1 MNDEHQAA
9 EQPAGASPAGEPR
22 GGGASDDLTRR
33 DEAPADIVQLKRI
46 VEAILL
52 AAGRPLGLDQLL
64 GLFADEERP
73 ERAELRGALAALAD
87 EYAGRGIELAEVG
100 SGYRIQIR
108 QEMQPWVSRLWEEKP
123 ARYSRALL
131 ETLALIAYRQPITR
145 GDIEEVRGVTVST
158 SIMKTLLERE
168 WIRVVGHREV
178 PGRPAMYGT
187 TKQFLDY
194 FSLKSLEELP
204 TLAELRDLASFSPEL
219 QLDLPDSVIDM
230 DPGMMPAN
238 DEPDAPVHAQD
249 ERATIGESAEDA
261 SASYH

>member
-1 MNDEHQAA
+1 MNDEQQAA
-9 EQPAGASPAGEPR
+9 ELPAGDFPAAEPPGGEPQ
-22 GGGASDDLTRR
+22 SDEPRCA
-33 DEAPADIVQLKRI
+33 EAPADIGQLKR
-46 VEAILL
+46 VLEAILL
-52 AAGRPLGLDQLL
+52 AAGRPLSLDQLPA
-64 GLFADEERP
+64 LFSDEERP
-73 ERAELRGALAALAD
+73 ERAELRSALAALAD

-158 SIMKTLLERE
+158 SIMKTLLERD
-168 WIRVVGHREV
+168 WIRIVGHREV

-194 FSLKSLEELP
+194 FNLKNLEELP
-204 TLAELRDLASFSPEL
+204 TLAELRDLGSFNPEL
-219 QLDLPDSVIDM
+219 QLDLPESFVDS
-230 DPGMMPAN
+230 GLMPAN
-238 DEPDAPVHAQD
+238 DEPEAPLHAQ
-249 ERATIGESAEDA
+249 EEGATIGESAEDK
-261 SASYH
+261 SATFH

>member
-1 MNDEHQAA
+1 MSDEQQAA
-9 EQPAGASPAGEPR
+9 ERQNGELPADETSIDEPQGGES
-22 GGGASDDLTRR
+22 GR
-33 DEAPADIVQLKRI
+33 DEAPADIEQLKRI

-52 AAGRPLGLDQLL
+52 AAGRPLGQDQLL
-64 GLFADEERP
+64 ALFTDEERP
-73 ERAELRGALAALAD
+73 QRSDLRSALAALAG

-131 ETLALIAYRQPITR
+131 ETLALIAYRQPLTR
-145 GDIEEVRGVTVST
+145 GDIEDVRGVTVST

-194 FSLKSLEELP
+194 FSLKNLEELP
-204 TLAELRDLASFSPEL
+204 TLAELRDLGSFSPEL
-219 QLDLPDSVIDM
+219 QLDLPDSVVDSRL
-230 DPGMMPAN
+230 MPAN
-238 DEPDAPVHAQD
+238 DEPDAPLHAQEEAVTND
-249 ERATIGESAEDA
+249 ESAQDA
-261 SASYH
+261 TASYH

>member
-1 MNDEHQAA
+1 MSDEQQAD
-9 EQPAGASPAGEPR
+9 EQPGGDDALAMPPVDASMNSESA
-22 GGGASDDLTRR
+22 T
-33 DEAPADIVQLKRI
+33 DIGRLKVI

-64 GLFADEERP
+64 ALFGDEERP
-73 ERAELRGALAALAD
+73 ERGELRAALAALAD
-87 EYAGRGIELAEVG
+87 EYAGRGIDLAEVG

-131 ETLALIAYRQPITR
+131 ETLSLIAYRQPITR
-145 GDIEEVRGVTVST
+145 GEIEEVRGVTVST

-204 TLAELRDLASFSPEL
+204 TLAELRDLASFSPDL
-219 QLDLPDSVIDM
+219 QLDFPDSVVDM

-238 DEPDAPVHAQD
+238 DEPEASLHPQ
-249 ERATIGESAEDA
+249 EEPATIDEPAEEPSATF
-261 SASYH
+261 H

>member
-1 MNDEHQAA
+1 MSDEQQTGELTA
-9 EQPAGASPAGEPR
+9 EETSTDEPQDSESER
-22 GGGASDDLTRR
+22 G
-33 DEAPADIVQLKRI
+33 EAPADNDQLKRV

-52 AAGRPLGLDQLL
+52 AAGRPLSLDQLL
-64 GLFADEERP
+64 SLFTDEERP
-73 ERAELRGALAALAD
+73 DRAGLRGALEALAG
-87 EYAGRGIELAEVG
+87 EYTGRGIQLAEVG

-145 GDIEEVRGVTVST
+145 GEIEEVRGVTVST

-194 FSLKSLEELP
+194 FSLKNLDELP
-204 TLAELRDLASFSPEL
+204 TLAELRDLGSFNPEL
-219 QLDLPDSVIDM
+219 QLDLPDTIVDS
-230 DPGMMPAN
+230 GLRPAN
-238 DEPDAPVHAQD
+238 DEPEVQIHSLEEA
-249 ERATIGESAEDA
+249 ATLDESAEDA
-261 SASYH
+261 SANYH

>member
-1 MNDEHQAA
+1 MSDEQQAA
-9 EQPAGASPAGEPR
+9 ERQTGELPDDEISIDEPHGGEPR
-22 GGGASDDLTRR
+22 CA
-33 DEAPADIVQLKRI
+33 EAPADIGELKRV

-52 AAGRPLGLDQLL
+52 AAGRPLSLDQLL
-64 GLFADEERP
+64 ALFTDEERP
-73 ERAELRGALAALAD
+73 QRDDLRSALASLAD
-87 EYAGRGIELAEVG
+87 DYAGRGIELAEVG
-100 SGYRIQIR
+100 SGYRVQIR

-145 GDIEEVRGVTVST
+145 GDIEDVRGVTVST

-194 FSLKSLEELP
+194 FSLKNLEELP
-204 TLAELRDLASFSPEL
+204 TLAELRDLGSFSPEL
-219 QLDLPDSVIDM
+219 QLDLPDAVVDSRLI
-230 DPGMMPAN
+230 PAN
-238 DEPDAPVHAQD
+238 DEPDAPLHTQ
-249 ERATIGESAEDA
+249 EEEATIDDSAEDA
-261 SASYH
+261 SASFH

>member
-1 MNDEHQAA
+1 MSDEQQAA
-9 EQPAGASPAGEPR
+9 ERQTGELPNDETSIDEPQSSEPGR
-22 GGGASDDLTRR
+22 G
-33 DEAPADIVQLKRI
+33 EAPVDLGQLKR
-46 VEAILL
+46 VLEAILL

-64 GLFADEERP
+64 ALFADEERP
-73 ERAELRGALAALAD
+73 DRGDLRSALEALAD
-87 EYAGRGIELAEVG
+87 EYSGRGIQLAEVG

-145 GDIEEVRGVTVST
+145 GDIEDVRGVTVST

-194 FSLKSLEELP
+194 FSLKNLDELP
-204 TLAELRDLASFSPEL
+204 TLAELRDLGSFNPEL
-219 QLDLPDSVIDM
+219 QLDLPDSVVDSRLT
-230 DPGMMPAN
+230 PAN
-238 DEPDAPVHAQD
+238 DEPDAPLHAQ
-249 ERATIGESAEDA
+249 EEAATIDESAEDA

>member
-1 MNDEHQAA
+1 MSDEQQAA
-9 EQPAGASPAGEPR
+9 ERQTGELPADETSIDEPQGSESGR
-22 GGGASDDLTRR
+22 G
-33 DEAPADIVQLKRI
+33 EAPADIDQLKRV

-64 GLFADEERP
+64 ALFADEERP
-73 ERAELRGALAALAD
+73 DRGDLRSALEALAD
-87 EYAGRGIELAEVG
+87 EYAGRGIQLAEVG

-145 GDIEEVRGVTVST
+145 GDIEDVRGVTVST

-194 FSLKSLEELP
+194 FNLKNLDELP
-204 TLAELRDLASFSPEL
+204 TLAELRDLGSFNPEL
-219 QLDLPDSVIDM
+219 QLDLPDSVVDSR
-230 DPGMMPAN
+230 MMPAN
-238 DEPDAPVHAQD
+238 DEPDAPLHAQEED
-249 ERATIGESAEDA
+249 ATIDESAEDA
-261 SASYH
+261 SASFH

>member
-1 MNDEHQAA
+1 MSNKQQAA
-9 EQPAGASPAGEPR
+9 ERQTGELPVDETSIDEPPCGEPE
-22 GGGASDDLTRR
+22 RR
-33 DEAPADIVQLKRI
+33 EAPADIGQLQRV

-52 AAGRPLGLDQLL
+52 AAGRPLSLDQLL
-64 GLFADEERP
+64 ALFADEERP
-73 ERAELRGALAALAD
+73 ERAELRDALEALAG

-194 FSLKSLEELP
+194 FSLKNLEELP
-204 TLAELRDLASFSPEL
+204 TLAELRDLGSFSPEL
-219 QLDLPDSVIDM
+219 QLDLPDSIVDSQQI
-230 DPGMMPAN
+230 PAN
-238 DEPDAPVHAQD
+238 DEPDAPLHAQ
-249 ERATIGESAEDA
+249 EEAATISESAEDT
-261 SASYH
+261 SAAFN

>member
-1 MNDEHQAA
+1 MNDEQQAA
-9 EQPAGASPAGEPR
+9 ELPAGDSPADEPY
-22 GGGASDDLTRR
+22 GGVPRDDETRSGA
-33 DEAPADIVQLKRI
+33 APADIDQLQRV

-52 AAGRPLGLDQLL
+52 AAGRPLGLDPLL
-64 GLFADEERP
+64 ALFSEEERP
-73 ERAELRGALAALAD
+73 ERGELRAALAALAD

-158 SIMKTLLERE
+158 SIMKTLLERD

-194 FSLKSLEELP
+194 FNLKNLEELP
-204 TLAELRDLASFSPEL
+204 TLAELRDLGSFTPEL
-219 QLDLPDSVIDM
+219 QLDLPDTIVDN
-230 DPGMMPAN
+230 GQMPAN
-238 DEPDAPVHAQD
+238 DEPDVAMHMLEEA
-249 ERATIGESAEDA
+249 ATLDESAEDT
-261 SASYH
+261 SATFH

>member
-1 MNDEHQAA
+1 MSDEQQVDELTAGDSAA
-9 EQPAGASPAGEPR
+9 DAPHGEELR
-22 GGGASDDLTRR
+22 Y
-33 DEAPADIVQLKRI
+33 DEVPADIDQLQRV

-52 AAGRPLGLDQLL
+52 AAGRPLSLDQLL
-64 GLFADEERP
+64 ALFTDEERP
-73 ERAELRGALAALAD
+73 ERGELRGALEALAA

-108 QEMQPWVSRLWEEKP
+108 QEMQAWVSRLWEEKP

-145 GDIEEVRGVTVST
+145 GDIEDVRGVTVST
-158 SIMKTLLERE
+158 SIMKTLLERD

-194 FSLKSLEELP
+194 FNLKNLEQLP
-204 TLAELRDLASFSPEL
+204 TLAELRDLGSFNPEL
-219 QLDLPDSVIDM
+219 QLDLPDTIVDS
-230 DPGMMPAN
+230 GLMPAN
-238 DEPDAPVHAQD
+238 DEPDVQMHSLD
-249 ERATIGESAEDA
+249 EAATLDESAEDA
-261 SASYH
+261 SANYH